1 MQSNRISHFFDLRGP
16 SFTTDTAC
24 SSSLVALHAACQ
36 SLRSGESS
44 MAIVGGCHLNML
56 PEFWISFSK
65 SRYFIPKPNSPALNL
80 KFHLSDRVIGSSPTT
95 AGRSR
100 LTVGGRDLDEARAAA
115 SSSSSLWIRR
125 SAIRTLSGLS
135 LPTAGL
141 IKTARR
147 PESRCPTARPRVC
160 KHQPLFFFG
169 CPPES

>member
-65 SRYFIPKPNSPALNL
+65 SRWAYLLSLNL
-80 KFHLSDRVIGSSPTT
+80 SMS
-95 AGRSR
+95 
-100 LTVGGRDLDEARAAA
+100 
-115 SSSSSLWIRR
+115 
-125 SAIRTLSGLS
+125 
-135 LPTAGL
+135 
-141 IKTARR
+141 
-147 PESRCPTARPRVC
+147 
-160 KHQPLFFFG
+160 
-169 CPPES
+169 